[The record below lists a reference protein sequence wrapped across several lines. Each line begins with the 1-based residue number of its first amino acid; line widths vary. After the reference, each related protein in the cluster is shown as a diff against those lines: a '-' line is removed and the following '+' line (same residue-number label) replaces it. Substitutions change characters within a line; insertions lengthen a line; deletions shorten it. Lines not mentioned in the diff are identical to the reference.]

1 MESNNEPIRSL
12 CEQGDMGLYG
22 TPLSEADQ
30 KAYLEQLKK
39 KQQQESEDNK

>member
-1 MESNNEPIRSL
+1 MDSNNEPIRSL

-39 KQQQESEDNK
+39 KQQESEDNK

>member
-1 MESNNEPIRSL
+1 MDSNNEPIRSL

-39 KQQQESEDNK
+39 KQQESEDKK

>member
-39 KQQQESEDNK
+39 KQQESEDNK